1 MKHLSDLFLAHSGK
15 EKATERG
22 YVAPKMLASI
32 LHTGLGSLPCG
43 HMFLCCLR
51 AGALSLALG
60 VLVPLITPASLSESS
75 PWPQEGMWMGEG
87 CPQVNVLKREA
98 GIEDSGALTWRK
110 CCCSAY
116 MPR

>member
-32 LHTGLGSLPCG
+32 FHTGLGSLPCG
-43 HMFLCCLR
+43 HMFSCCLR

-60 VLVPLITPASLSESS
+60 VLIPLISPASLSERT
-75 PWPQEGMWMGEG
+75 PWPQEGMWMGG
-87 CPQVNVLKREA
+87 GILKSMSRKEK
-98 GIEDSGALTWRK
+98 SG
-110 CCCSAY
+110 
-116 MPR
+116 